1 MSISIPRSRST
12 HLSKKIVICSNEED
26 SDEEEQVEKLVTVV
40 DNNIYFYTDVCE
52 KSIKELIL
60 HIKEITK
67 KNQILGIT
75 FGIDP
80 PKINIYINSHGGC
93 LYSALAIIDIIA
105 SNPVEINTIV
115 SGVCMSAATLILLSG
130 HNRFIMP
137 NSYMLIHNI
146 SSGFWG
152 KMHEFEDEMKNLNE
166 LTKKLKEIYKKNSN
180 ISRSQLDK
188 LLKTDIIIPA
198 DECLKYGLIHEIIN
212 I

>member
-1 MSISIPRSRST
+1 MSISRAHST

-26 SDEEEQVEKLVTVV
+26 SDEEEEQVEKLVTVV
-40 DNNIYFYTDVCE
+40 DNNIYFYSYVCE
-52 KSIKELIL
+52 KSIKELL
-60 HIKEITK
+60 VHIKEITK
-67 KNQILGIT
+67 KNQIVGIT
-75 FGIDP
+75 FGIEP
-80 PKINIYINSHGGC
+80 PKINLYINSQGGC

-105 SNPVEINTIV
+105 SNPIEINTIV

-130 HNRFIMP
+130 HNIYMMP
-137 NSYMLIHNI
+137 NSYMLIHNL

-166 LTKKLKEIYKKNSN
+166 LTKKLKEIYKKKSN

-198 DECLKYGLIHEIIN
+198 DDCLKYGLIHEIKSI
-212 I
+212 